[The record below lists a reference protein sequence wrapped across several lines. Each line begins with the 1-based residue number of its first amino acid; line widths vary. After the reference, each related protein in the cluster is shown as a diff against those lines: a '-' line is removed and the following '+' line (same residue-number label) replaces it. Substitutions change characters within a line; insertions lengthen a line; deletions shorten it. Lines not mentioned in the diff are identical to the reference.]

1 MSRSKLWGQRGEG
14 LNVKVFGSAVSRNLP
29 FTKDQGGEI
38 VKDSSKVESKC
49 LADDVMI
56 RVGKELL

>member
-1 MSRSKLWGQRGEG
+1 M
-14 LNVKVFGSAVSRNLP
+14 KVFGSTVSKTLL
-29 FTKDQGGEI
+29 FTKVQGGEI

-49 LADDVMI
+49 LTDGVLV

>member
-1 MSRSKLWGQRGEG
+1 M
-14 LNVKVFGSAVSRNLP
+14 KVFESAVGRTLP
-29 FTKDQGGEI
+29 FTKVQGGEI

-49 LADDVMI
+49 LADDVML